1 MSVCFTGKNVSPF
14 QVFFGRES
22 NAVPRFFL
30 PGCTSDLMESEQSQ
44 SEIQSSESEENL
56 SMCTVLT
63 HA

>member
-1 MSVCFTGKNVSPF
+1 MSVHFKFSLKEKAMQFYG
-14 QVFFGRES
+14 
-22 NAVPRFFL
+22 FFL